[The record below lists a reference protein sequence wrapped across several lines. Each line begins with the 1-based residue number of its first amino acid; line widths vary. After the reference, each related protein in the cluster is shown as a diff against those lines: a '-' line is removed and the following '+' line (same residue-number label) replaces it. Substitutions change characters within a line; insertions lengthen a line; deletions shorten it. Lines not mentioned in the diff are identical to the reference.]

1 MSCQALDPNN
11 APGWDILEQTKSF
24 TGFRFELKTVSR
36 KYFHCPLGRLPLYVR
51 HLSCYQDS
59 RSQTEITCGTS
70 YTLLVPTPTRTLRP
84 VTYVWAAASDG
95 SSSYLRIYSVQVT
108 QQINL
113 KDLGTV
119 VLSSCC
125 ARSLV
130 HVPGPGQ
137 GDNDLV
143 WVATD
148 DSRILL
154 YSAANPERGCELGRI
169 SLAVSAA
176 CLVQHGGKVYAGL
189 DNGTVNI
196 FRRDQSQSGQVCLGS
211 EPVSCIVPAHSGL
224 LYVSCGRTIATL
236 DVSSASLTRNF
247 TANAEPDMSS
257 LGSLA
262 SLAGPSSL
270 ACMAVCGVGLWV
282 SLSHSSTVSLYHTES
297 FIHMQDINIAN
308 NVSKILTAREVS
320 SHKRAIYV
328 TALSAAKG
336 LLWVGTNVGIAL
348 TIPLPRLEGVPI
360 ISGKANISYHAHFGP
375 VRMFLPLQQKVV
387 TAEPVISRQKSSP
400 SESLESH
407 KPPRKQMSETSIVP
421 STPTLRHQVST
432 PVMRSKSVTS
442 RDSISSS
449 RKPSKTL
456 PRGFTMPGPG
466 SDSSGDS
473 VFGLYG
479 DLLNVGGYECES
491 SVRLLDTNSSKELHN
506 SDPEL
511 DTIPYRI
518 GTLNRN
524 LALKSTRP
532 RSLDLSS
539 WSVESK
545 TSTQTTSSS
554 SDGSVKTSPS
564 VSRTAS
570 CASDSNT
577 SDSSWVSN
585 RAGSSSMSRTLTRA
599 EEERAGGAG
608 ERKAETVQRTVT
620 TLMGGRGY
628 IQWRGTHLDKNKGSH
643 LAQVNNSDAYLVIWD
658 HKL

>member
-1 MSCQALDPNN
+1 M
-11 APGWDILEQTKSF
+11 
-24 TGFRFELKTVSR
+24 
-36 KYFHCPLGRLPLYVR
+36 
-51 HLSCYQDS
+51 
-59 RSQTEITCGTS
+59 
-70 YTLLVPTPTRTLRP
+70 VPTPTRTLRP
-84 VTYVWAAASDG
+84 LTYVWANASDG
-95 SSSYLRIYSVQVT
+95 VSSYLRIYSVQIT

-130 HVPGPGQ
+130 HVPGPPGT
-137 GDNDLV
+137 DTDLV

-148 DSRILL
+148 DKRILL
-154 YSAANPERGCELGRI
+154 YSAYHPERGTEAGRI
-169 SLAVSAA
+169 SLPVSAN
-176 CLVQHGGKVYAGL
+176 CLVHHGGKVYAGL
-189 DNGTVNI
+189 DNGTVAV
-196 FRRDQSQSGQVCLGS
+196 FRRDHTQAGSVSLGS
-211 EPVSCIVPAHSGL
+211 ERVSCILPVSGL

-236 DVSSASLTRNF
+236 DVMTNSVTRSF
-247 TANAEPDMSS
+247 TANAEPDMRDVGSVTS
-257 LGSLA
+257 LT
-262 SLAGPSSL
+262 GPSSL
-270 ACMAVCGVGLWV
+270 SCMAVCGVGLWV

-308 NVSKILTAREVS
+308 NVCKILAAREVS
-320 SHKRAIYV
+320 SNKRAIYV

-387 TAEPVISRQKSSP
+387 TAEPVMVRQKT
-400 SESLESH
+400 SESGETH
-407 KPPRKQMSETSIVP
+407 KVNRKQMSETSIGS
-421 STPTLRHQVST
+421 STPTLRHQFSS
-432 PVMRSKSVTS
+432 PVMRSRSVSS
-442 RDSISSS
+442 RDSGISS
-449 RKPSKTL
+449 RKSSKTL
-456 PRGFTMPGPG
+456 PRGFTMGPG
-466 SDSSGDS
+466 SESSGDS

-491 SVRLLDTNSSKELHN
+491 SGALDTSNNQELHN

-518 GTLNRN
+518 GTLNRS
-524 LALKSTRP
+524 LAQKTRRP

-545 TSTQTTSSS
+545 ASSQTTSS

-577 SDSSWVSN
+577 SESSWVSTN
-585 RAGSSSMSRTLTRA
+585 RPGTSSMSRTLTRA
-599 EEERAGGAG
+599 EERPGMKEN
-608 ERKAETVQRTVT
+608 KTETVQRTVT

>member
-24 TGFRFELKTVSR
+24 TGFRFELKIISR
-36 KYFHCPLGRLPLYVR
+36 KYFQCPSGRLPLYVR

-59 RSQTEITCGTS
+59 RSQTEVTCGTS
-70 YTLLVPTPTRTLRP
+70 YTLMVPTPTRTLRP

-137 GDNDLV
+137 GDSDLV

-154 YSAANPERGCELGRI
+154 YSASHPERGSEVGRV
-169 SLAVSAA
+169 SLAKSAS

-189 DNGTVNI
+189 DNGTVSI

-211 EPVSCIVPAHSGL
+211 EPVSCIVPVSGL

-236 DVSSASLTRNF
+236 DVITASLIRSF
-247 TANAEPDMSS
+247 TANAEPDLSS
-257 LGSLA
+257 LGSMA
-262 SLAGPSSL
+262 SLAGPPSSL

-320 SHKRAIYV
+320 SNKRAIYV

-387 TAEPVISRQKSSP
+387 TAEPVISRQKSSEP
-400 SESLESH
+400 ESH

-421 STPTLRHQVST
+421 STPTLRHQISS

-456 PRGFTMPGPG
+456 PRGFTVPGPG

-491 SVRLLDTNSSKELHN
+491 SVRLLDTSSSKELHN

-545 TSTQTTSSS
+545 ASSQTTSSS

-577 SDSSWVSN
+577 SESSWVSN
-585 RAGSSSMSRTLTRA
+585 RTGSSSLSRTLTRA
-599 EEERAGGAG
+599 EESGGGGAG
-608 ERKAETVQRTVT
+608 PRKTETVQRTVT

-643 LAQVNNSDAYLVIWD
+643 LAQINNSDAYLVIWD